1 MAILQEL
8 FKKMKKK
15 IENVCTNKNNAYLC
29 NRK

>member
-1 MAILQEL
+1 MPILRDL
-8 FKKMKKK
+8 FKKVKKK